1 MIHRYTTLV
10 VVVLAIAAII
20 SGCGNSPVAVVNG
33 VKITEKEFTDRLVQT
48 FGRDILRDMIDRE
61 LIRQAAQ
68 DAGIEVTDEE
78 LNAEIEQ
85 AKQQFGSEQ
94 EFQQWLASRDLTED
108 KWREHVRMALLARKL
123 AFKDVKY
130 TEEDLRKFFEEN
142 KQRFARP
149 ATVSLSEIVVNSKQD
164 AEEVLAQLKKGEAS
178 FEDLARRYSL
188 SPATK
193 ERGGERPEMAIDNI
207 PIEAIREAAR
217 TLPIGQVSDPIPAEG
232 QWYIIKVRDRK
243 QAREGSFEL
252 DRKLIEEQYQLAHA
266 RPLQEILKEQ
276 IRKSNITIVDPRF
289 QELNE
294 LYTALPSEMPEF
306 GAQSP
311 SGGGAPP
318 PEGQGQQE
326 QGQPQGEGSQ
336 GAAPAQGQ

>member
-1 MIHRYTTLV
+1 VTYRYVTLV
-10 VVVLAIAAII
+10 VVVLIIAAII

-68 DAGIEVTDEE
+68 DAGIEVTEEE
-78 LNAEIEQ
+78 LNSEIEQ
-85 AKQQFGSEQ
+85 AKQQFKSEQ

-123 AFKDVKY
+123 AFKDVQY

-149 ATVSLSEIVVNSKQD
+149 ATVSLSEIVVNSKED
-164 AEEVLAQLKKGEAS
+164 AEEVLAELKKGEAS

-193 ERGGERPEMAIDNI
+193 ERGGEWPEMAIDNI

-243 QAREGSFEL
+243 PAREGSFEL
-252 DRKLIEEQYQLAHA
+252 DRKLIEEQYQLANA

-294 LYTALPSEMPEF
+294 LYTAVPAQIPEF
-306 GAQSP
+306 GAQTP
-311 SGGGAPP
+311 AGGGAAPSQD
-318 PEGQGQQE
+318 QGQQGQQQ
-326 QGQPQGEGSQ
+326 QGGGQ

>member
-1 MIHRYTTLV
+1 MTYRYVTLV
-10 VVVLAIAAII
+10 VVVLIIAAII

-68 DAGIEVTDEE
+68 DAGIEVTEEE
-78 LNAEIEQ
+78 LNSEIEQ
-85 AKQQFGSEQ
+85 AKQQFKSEQ

-123 AFKDVKY
+123 AFKDVQY

-149 ATVSLSEIVVNSKQD
+149 ATVSLSEIVVNSKED
-164 AEEVLAQLKKGEAS
+164 AEEVLAELKKGEAS

-193 ERGGERPEMAIDNI
+193 ERGGEWPEMAIDNI

-243 QAREGSFEL
+243 PAREGSFEL
-252 DRKLIEEQYQLAHA
+252 DRKLIEEQYQLANA

-294 LYTALPSEMPEF
+294 LYTAVPAQIPEF
-306 GAQSP
+306 GAQTP
-311 SGGGAPP
+311 AGGGAAPSQD
-318 PEGQGQQE
+318 QGQQGQQQ
-326 QGQPQGEGSQ
+326 QGGGQ